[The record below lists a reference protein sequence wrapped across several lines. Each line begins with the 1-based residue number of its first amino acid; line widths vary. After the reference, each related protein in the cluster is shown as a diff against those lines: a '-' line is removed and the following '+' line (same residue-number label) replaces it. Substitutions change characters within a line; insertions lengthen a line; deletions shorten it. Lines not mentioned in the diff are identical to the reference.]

1 MARQCHPHFKMFE
14 KINTNEF
21 WEKLEAQ
28 HSHVNKR
35 YVVEIMRSLNEWGYL
50 NKKGRKYLEKLIVEK

>member
-1 MARQCHPHFKMFE
+1 MFE